1 MLGLRYDSR
10 AAMNSETKTY
20 TNSRES
26 ILLYSES
33 YCNTNVAGPK
43 GLRSALPGRRPMLRK
58 TDPPKHTT
66 DRASLSGNTPQHSS
80 NF

>member
-1 MLGLRYDSR
+1 MLGLRCDSR
-10 AAMNSETKTY
+10 AAMNSETKAY

-26 ILLYSES
+26 ISYPES
-33 YCNTNVAGPK
+33 YRNTNVAGAK

-58 TDPPKHTT
+58 TDPPKRTT